1 MGFEIIE
8 KLNKMRVST
17 YNKVISPPSKYV
29 IDSLFIELFVGFFFF
44 ARFPSVFSGDFQLGI
59 KKYFTVHCTVTAQ
72 CETL

>member
-1 MGFEIIE
+1 MRFEIIE

-29 IDSLFIELFVGFFFF
+29 IDSLFIELFVGFF

-59 KKYFTVHCTVTAQ
+59 KKILHSSLHCHCTVRDA
-72 CETL
+72 